1 MRQAYATG
9 RINQISDLMRARV
22 SRGVGLADTPKPYEA
37 TLERAV
43 AAHGSD
49 NGQASRPTCNVRT
62 GCVWELCSHGKTWPT
77 LRVAI
82 QVRRFHPGISQKY
95 TVAVPGILSHPLHQ
109 SQSRVAYTRY
119 SSHDNTELLPICT
132 FWEDKIKLLM
142 RKWQVENAQNV
153 RGSIQIH
160 ALQFTS

>member
-1 MRQAYATG
+1 
-9 RINQISDLMRARV
+9 MRARV
-22 SRGVGLADTPKPYEA
+22 SRGVGLADSPKPYEA

-82 QVRRFHPGISQKY
+82 QVRRFHPGISQNN
-95 TVAVPGILSHPLHQ
+95 TIAVPGILSHPLHQ

-119 SSHDNTELLPICT
+119 SSHDNTELPPICT

-142 RKWQVENAQNV
+142 VKMTSWKCAKCPWKHSNTRSAVYKLNRKVQ
-153 RGSIQIH
+153 RKCKLI
-160 ALQFTS
+160 